1 MHPVTACTA
10 IGYLCASFYSYVE
23 YLLQFARLAHLLTLL
38 WAIALA
44 VYWLITSAMLA
55 DLYERYCDR
64 LEDNKLECG
73 DTEEKFVVL
82 PIFGFVCMG
91 AWVSWQ

>member
-1 MHPVTACTA
+1 MHPVTACTEA
-10 IGYLCASFYSYVE
+10 GYLCASFYSCVE
-23 YLLQFARLAHLLTLL
+23 YLLQFARLAHLLSLL
-38 WAIALA
+38 WAGALA

-64 LEDNKLECG
+64 LEDSNLECG
-73 DTEEKFVVL
+73 DTDEKFVVL

-91 AWVSWQ
+91 AWVSW